1 MEQVLEAEGRMIVRS
16 GEARV
21 SITAAG
27 QIGEPVPFLPGVIV
41 ALSLPL
47 YPG

>member
-1 MEQVLEAEGRMIVRS
+1 MVAV
-16 GEARV
+16 
-21 SITAAG
+21 
-27 QIGEPVPFLPGVIV
+27 IGPELATGLFALGGVIV

>member
-1 MEQVLEAEGRMIVRS
+1 MVIRS
-16 GEARV
+16 GTARV
-21 SITAAG
+21 MLDAG
-27 QIGEPVPFLPGVIV
+27 GKTYEEVPYLPGVIV